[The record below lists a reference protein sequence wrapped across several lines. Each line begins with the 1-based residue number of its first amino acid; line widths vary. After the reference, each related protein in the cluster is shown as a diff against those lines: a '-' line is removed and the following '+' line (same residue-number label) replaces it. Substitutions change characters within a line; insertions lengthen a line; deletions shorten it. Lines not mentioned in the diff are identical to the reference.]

1 LPMPWQCL
9 IDTGAQRTHVKE
21 KVVNRLGILA
31 VGGVMTRDFDGNQIL
46 AHVYRVHL
54 SFGGPGKDI
63 DVVAGGSPRVP
74 HDVLIGAD
82 LLMHCILEW
91 NGPEGT
97 FTIRMP

>member
-1 LPMPWQCL
+1 MAVL

-21 KVVNRLGILA
+21 KVVNRLGILS
-31 VGGVMTRDFDGNQIL
+31 VGDVLTRDFDGNEIPTP
-46 AHVYRVHL
+46 VYRVHI

-63 DVVAGGSPRVP
+63 DVVAGGARGVP

-91 NGPEGT
+91 NGP
-97 FTIRMP
+97 RAHS